1 MLGSIAPIHEIIND
15 AKLFAD
21 VCRDSSDDDEK
32 SISGSSTEEFS
43 LDIVEYEVPSDSE
56 DDQADYSTASSG
68 TEEVGG
74 IVDI

>member
-1 MLGSIAPIHEIIND
+1 MKSIMISNL
-15 AKLFAD
+15 KYFTD

-43 LDIVEYEVPSDSE
+43 LDIVEYDVPSDSE
-56 DDQADYSTASSG
+56 EDQAEYSTASSG

-74 IVDI
+74 AFVDIFI